1 MSDISARLHDYFGRQ
16 IAWFD
21 TELADFAEFGENIT
35 GENAEE
41 LVEWQQRHEREL
53 RNLGEEFNSLL
64 KEWQA
69 SDTIS
74 ETERHD
80 LRTVAQHAAEL
91 ADQVREAFERG
102 SSRAGAEA
110 SAIRRICGEIRVGKD
125 ILNRYRAGG
134 ADPPGYV
141 DRQA

>member
-1 MSDISARLHDYFGRQ
+1 MSDISARLHDYFDRQ

-21 TELADFAEFGENIT
+21 TELAEFAEFAENIT
-35 GENAEE
+35 RENAEE
-41 LVEWQQRHEREL
+41 LLEWQQRHEREM
-53 RNLGEEFNSLL
+53 RNLGEEFNSLI

-69 SDTIS
+69 SDTVS

-80 LRTVAQHAAEL
+80 LRTVAQHAAGL
-91 ADQVREAFERG
+91 ADQVRDALDRG

-110 SAIRRICGEIRVGKD
+110 SALRRICGEIRVGKD

>member
-1 MSDISARLHDYFGRQ
+1 MSDISARLHDYFERQ
-16 IAWFD
+16 IACFD
-21 TELADFAEFGENIT
+21 TTLAEFADLGENIS

-41 LVEWQQRHEREL
+41 LVEWQQRHEREM

-69 SDTIS
+69 SDSIS

-80 LRTVAQHAAEL
+80 LRAVAQQAADL
-91 ADQVREAFERG
+91 SDQVRDALDRG
-102 SSRAGAEA
+102 SNRAGIEV
-110 SAIRRICGEIRVGKD
+110 SDLRRICGEIRVGKD
-125 ILNRYRAGG
+125 ILSRYRAGG